1 MELIGALLTQTS
13 KIKNIH
19 LPPPPPPQKNSLYL
33 SKWNFPTLRLKH
45 LVRFSHKNA
54 FLIFPE
60 MELWTFRFRHNLE
73 KIKKTHPEK
82 KFLVFLEI
90 ETSCSNIKNFLI
102 YQETETLIFFLYS
115 KKMKLSSS
123 NIKKCLIFSQATAV
137 LIFRK
142 TETLKNYLY
151 FRKWN
156 FLIFQERYIQY
167 PCITELFCISGK
179 VYSQHWHDRAFLY
192 FNKVVFRAL
201 AYIEQGTYNRTL
213 VELEPEAYLEHCQNI
228 YDGTFCK
235 Y

>member
-1 MELIGALLTQTS
+1 MTEDHTKFSLVVVLLSVVKYGANWRTFNPNF
-13 KIKNIH
+13 KNKKH
-19 LPPPPPPQKNSLYL
+19 SPPPPSPPPKKNSLYL

-123 NIKKCLIFSQATAV
+123 NI
-137 LIFRK
+137 
-142 TETLKNYLY
+142 
-151 FRKWN
+151 
-156 FLIFQERYIQY
+156 QY

-179 VYSQHWHDRAFLY
+179 VYSQH
-192 FNKVVFRAL
+192 
-201 AYIEQGTYNRTL
+201 
-213 VELEPEAYLEHCQNI
+213 
-228 YDGTFCK
+228 
-235 Y
+235 